1 MTKNSQSPRLKLY
14 RASAGSGKTYRL
26 SLEFLKLL
34 IHNPFCYDKI
44 LAVTFTNKATT
55 EMQTRIMADLY
66 SVAKGLDTG
75 LINHLKKELNKEAS
89 ENGQENH
96 FSDQLIKNNAQKAL
110 FKILHDYSHFQIS
123 TIDSFF
129 QIILRN
135 LAHELG
141 LGAYINIVIESDDV
155 LSDAIDLMKENFR
168 TNAILRDRI
177 NEYSN
182 EKTENNTQWRIDKD
196 MFTIG
201 KNIFREV
208 FMENEKE
215 LEEKLRD
222 PLILEKFKKEI
233 IKLKKFHEK
242 RLSDMVLKFDKIL
255 EDNGLTVDDLS
266 SKAGGAY
273 AYINSIKRKDYEPL
287 EAKKKAMSCLE
298 APEKWASQKHPR
310 QKEII
315 DLGEK
320 KLNPLLLETEDIRKE
335 SIVHIHSC
343 NSIYKQLSLLGFVS
357 EIADEVKN
365 VNQQRGQFLLSDTPS
380 LLKSMIEDDDTPFI
394 YEKIGTHLEHIM
406 IDEFQDTSGTQWHNF
421 KPLIKECMD
430 QNNMNLIVGDPKQS
444 IYRFRNGDWRIISH
458 LDNAFTGITPH
469 IINAE
474 DNWRSKEV
482 IIHFN
487 NSIFAP
493 TDTENS
499 PILSPFLSLFGG
511 HALLKSLNAIYQDSK
526 QNCPKEENKDKGSVS
541 VEFINASKDKEESEE
556 WMLQRTVEWVTQ
568 LQEQGV
574 KASDITILCKKTKHI
589 TKIAEYFAQY
599 RDMYKEEIQQKGF
612 CYDIISDEAY
622 HFESSTAL
630 NMIINAMRVAVQPD
644 DDIHMIELYSQLK
657 ARDFSF
663 ANLNYKEEDDYI
675 SLKTKIQTLKNIPL
689 YEMVEELCRILH
701 LDEMPDQTSFLS
713 TFFDYLN
720 EFISRKSPDLSR
732 FIDYWENYLK
742 NQKIPLAD
750 NAKGIH
756 IMTIHKS
763 KGLEFHTVIIPYCDW
778 DLYGA
783 DSQKD
788 LLWCKTSHLTPPYNQ
803 LPILPV
809 NYQKELKESVFSD
822 AYEEETIQQLVDN
835 INLLYV
841 AFTRAVNNL
850 IVLCKK
856 KEEKKDKKEEEET
869 IPTTCSALLEDLL
882 HSKLTIETQE
892 PDESIVNCHYK
903 IGTLLPSAEKA
914 TLVKS
919 ANPFKEKP
927 HPIEA
932 IFHTNRRTAK
942 FRNSNKASEF
952 IEGIID
958 AETKQ
963 SEAIKKGLLLHY
975 LFSNINT
982 EKDIVHSV
990 QQLLVEG
997 LISSEK
1003 EKYELI
1009 EYATEKI
1016 QQHHDWFR
1024 EGLKLYKECSILS
1037 RDNQTG
1043 RVKIS
1048 RPDRVIQEGNKMII
1062 IDFKTG
1068 KETESNHKKYQK
1080 QVDEYAHL
1088 LQQMGYETETH
1099 IWYLNSEEES

>member
-1 MTKNSQSPRLKLY
+1 MRK
-14 RASAGSGKTYRL
+14 
-26 SLEFLKLL
+26 
-34 IHNPFCYDKI
+34 KI
-44 LAVTFTNKATT
+44 
-55 EMQTRIMADLY
+55 
-66 SVAKGLDTG
+66 
-75 LINHLKKELNKEAS
+75 
-89 ENGQENH
+89 
-96 FSDQLIKNNAQKAL
+96 
-110 FKILHDYSHFQIS
+110 
-123 TIDSFF
+123 
-129 QIILRN
+129 
-135 LAHELG
+135 
-141 LGAYINIVIESDDV
+141 
-155 LSDAIDLMKENFR
+155 
-168 TNAILRDRI
+168 
-177 NEYSN
+177 
-182 EKTENNTQWRIDKD
+182 
-196 MFTIG
+196 
-201 KNIFREV
+201 
-208 FMENEKE
+208 
-215 LEEKLRD
+215 
-222 PLILEKFKKEI
+222 
-233 IKLKKFHEK
+233 
-242 RLSDMVLKFDKIL
+242 
-255 EDNGLTVDDLS
+255 
-266 SKAGGAY
+266 
-273 AYINSIKRKDYEPL
+273 YEPL
-287 EAKKKAMSCLE
+287 ESKKSVANCLE
-298 APEKWASQKHPR
+298 SPEKWASQKHPR

-320 KLNPLLLETEDIRKE
+320 RLNPLLLETEDIRKE

-421 KPLIKECMD
+421 KPLLKECMD

-511 HALLKSLNAIYQDSK
+511 HALLQSLNTIYQGSK
-526 QNCPKEENKDKGSVS
+526 QNCPKEENKGKGSVS

-589 TKIAEYFAQY
+589 TKIAEYFAEY
-599 RDMYKEEIQQKGF
+599 RDMHKEEIQQKGF

-622 HFESSTAL
+622 LFESSTAL
-630 NMIINAMRVAVQPD
+630 KMIINAMRVAVQPD

-657 ARDFSF
+657 TRDFSF
-663 ANLNYKEEDDYI
+663 ANLNYKEEDDYV

-701 LDEMPDQTSFLS
+701 LDEMPDQTSFLT

-720 EFISRKSPDLSR
+720 DFISRKSPDLSR

-788 LLWCKTSHLTPPYNQ
+788 LLWCKTDHLTPPYNQ

-856 KEEKKDKKEEEET
+856 KEEKKNKKEEEET

-882 HSKLTIETQE
+882 RPNLTLETQE
-892 PDESIVNCHYK
+892 PDLSVVNCHYK
-903 IGTLLPSAEKA
+903 IGTLLPSAEKT

-927 HPIEA
+927 RPIEA
-932 IFHTNRRTAK
+932 IFHTNRRTAR

-1003 EKYELI
+1003 EKQELI

-1024 EGLKLYKECSILS
+1024 DGLKLYKECSILS
-1037 RDNQTG
+1037 RDLQTG

-1068 KETESNHKKYQK
+1068 KETESNHKRYQK

-1099 IWYLNSEEES
+1099 IWYLNSEEEL